1 MGFYLLRI
9 YKKPS
14 GLMMPYYLFIHLNV
28 KFGFN
33 NKIIM
38 FLASEVGTFFKRF
51 YYRKE
56 VGI

>member
-14 GLMMPYYLFIHLNV
+14 GLMMPYYLFIDLNV

-33 NKIIM
+33 KKIIM
-38 FLASEVGTFFKRF
+38 FLASEVH
-51 YYRKE
+51 
-56 VGI
+56 VHVH